1 MNATDKKTSD
11 NQVRFLE
18 AYEQHGS
25 ILKAGKA
32 TNISRETV
40 RLWRRADKFGFAERF
55 NDSAATFFEE
65 VESVFFERV
74 KQSDCDPRLVALFL
88 RSHAPDKYGE
98 VKVVAD
104 TTAQDTLRFLR
115 DTAKRE
121 QERKQHSPEP
131 EVDAATAEARFLAT
145 LPKPAA
151 G

>member
-40 RLWRRADKFGFAERF
+40 RLWRRADKFEFAERF

-104 TTAQDTLRFLR
+104 TTVLDTLTFLKEQA
-115 DTAKRE
+115 AKAA
-121 QERKQHSPEP
+121 KAPKASP
-131 EVDAATAEARFLAT
+131 AEAERTFLAT
-145 LPKPAA
+145 LPKPGA

>member
-1 MNATDKKTSD
+1 MNATDRKTSD
-11 NQVRFLE
+11 SQVRFLE
-18 AYEQHGS
+18 AYEKHGS

-104 TTAQDTLRFLR
+104 TTAQETLHLLKEA
-115 DTAKRE
+115 AKRNP
-121 QERKQHSPEP
+121 RSPEP
-131 EVDAATAEARFLAT
+131 EGDAATAEARFLAT
-145 LPKPAA
+145 LPKPGA